1 MQLKKFVKSSNHKCR
16 GKNMIIITVYGLDQY
31 TVGHYSKYHT
41 ENLAQLFETT
51 PENIAFI
58 ASDEYVFH
66 NGVEQTSWQAL
77 VKVEAPEKYEVLED
91 KAAMYLLRTLKEFSI
106 HVRVVF
112 DYFHSHHEH
121 EFVNKDYPRYIKDDN
136 LVNVEESDEDEE
148 LYEGNIFEG
157 MEKKL
162 EEAYNEGHH
171 HCHCHD
177 EGHECDCEDGECDCD
192 EDDCDCDEEEG
203 HCCCHTKH

>member
-1 MQLKKFVKSSNHKCR
+1 
-16 GKNMIIITVYGLDQY
+16 MITITVYGLDQY
-31 TVGHYSKYHT
+31 TVGHYSKDHT
-41 ENLAQLFETT
+41 ENLAQLFETKE
-51 PENIAFI
+51 ENIAFV

-77 VKVEAPEKYEVLED
+77 IKVEAPEKYEPLED
-91 KAAMYLLRTLKEFSI
+91 KAAKYLLRTLAQFSI

-112 DYFHSHHEH
+112 EYFHSHHEY
-121 EFVNKDYPRYIKDDN
+121 EFVNKDYPRYIKDEN
-136 LVNVEESDEDEE
+136 LVNVEESDEDDE

-171 HCHCHD
+171 CHCHD
-177 EGHECDCEDGECDCD
+177 EGHECECGDDCDCDCEDGECDC
-192 EDDCDCDEEEG
+192 EEG
-203 HCCCHTKH
+203 ECCCHHKH

>member
-1 MQLKKFVKSSNHKCR
+1 
-16 GKNMIIITVYGLDQY
+16 MIIITVYGLDQY

-51 PENIAFI
+51 PENIAFV

-91 KAAMYLLRTLKEFSI
+91 KAAMYLVRTLKEFSI
-106 HVRVVF
+106 HVRIVF

-177 EGHECDCEDGECDCD
+177 EGHKCDCEDEECDCD
-192 EDDCDCDEEEG
+192 EEECDCDEEEG

>member
-1 MQLKKFVKSSNHKCR
+1 
-16 GKNMIIITVYGLDQY
+16 MIIITVYGLDQY

-91 KAAMYLLRTLKEFSI
+91 KAAMYLVKTLKEFSI

-192 EDDCDCDEEEG
+192 EEDCDCDEEDG